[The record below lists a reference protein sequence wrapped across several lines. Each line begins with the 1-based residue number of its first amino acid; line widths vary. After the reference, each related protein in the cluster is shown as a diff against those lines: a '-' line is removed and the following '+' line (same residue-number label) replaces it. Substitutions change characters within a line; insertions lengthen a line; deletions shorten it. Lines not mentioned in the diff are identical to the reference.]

1 MDAAELLAAL
11 EADPA
16 LRSAARRI
24 ILTDEL
30 LALPDLV
37 RENSR
42 QIAELRRAVAA
53 QQETTAALQ
62 QAVAGLQQAVAEL
75 KDIASEHSLQI
86 LGLSDRVGTLRGDL
100 AGMRLESRYRDH
112 AYGYFG
118 SLVRRARTLGSGE
131 VADLLEEAVERGGMS
146 TEEAADVSLADL
158 LVAGTEGGDRAYLVV
173 EVSCTLGASDVE
185 RAARRAALLAGAGHR
200 ARGVAAGQAMSGDI
214 AAQADQAGVAI
225 VLDGR
230 LVA

>member
-53 QQETTAALQ
+53 QQETMAA
-62 QAVAGLQQAVAEL
+62 LQQAVAEL
-75 KDIASEHSLQI
+75 KDIASEHSRQI

-100 AGMRLESRYRDH
+100 AGMRLESSYRNH

-118 SLVRRARTLGSGE
+118 SLVRRAHTLGSGE

-146 TEEAADVSLADL
+146 AEEAADVSLADL
-158 LVAGTEGGDRAYLVV
+158 LVAGTEGGDRTYLVV
-173 EVSCTLGASDVE
+173 EVSCTLGSSDVE

-200 ARGVAAGQAMSGDI
+200 ARGVAAGQEMSGAI